1 MMKKTIISI
10 SLIAIGLS
18 SIACRETDEMLIENE
33 QQQLSLKARST
44 SNIGSQLRISNE
56 NPIKIDTNTLEATN
70 EKDCDEPKD
79 VPKDGTH
86 WIISSDDDCKDPPK
100 DGTHWRMGAAN

>member
-1 MMKKTIISI
+1 M
-10 SLIAIGLS
+10 
-18 SIACRETDEMLIENE
+18 ENF
-33 QQQLSLKARST
+33 
-44 SNIGSQLRISNE
+44 NE

-70 EKDCDEPKD
+70 EKDCDE
-79 VPKDGTH
+79 PKDGTH